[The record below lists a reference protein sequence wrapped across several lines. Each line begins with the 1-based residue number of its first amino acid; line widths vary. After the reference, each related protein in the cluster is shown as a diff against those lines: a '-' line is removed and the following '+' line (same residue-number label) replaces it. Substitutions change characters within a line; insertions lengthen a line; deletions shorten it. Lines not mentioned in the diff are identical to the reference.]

1 MNSHDR
7 DALRGMADHLADVGA
22 VHRAAAK
29 SAEDPQRAERFRR
42 EGERLDAIGR
52 ALVERADPARE
63 DGKDIGSPF
72 QLLDKLRLTIDDWFD
87 EGDNA
92 ERATVRDGKARLAAM
107 IESYLRSPEL
117 SDDVR
122 ELLRKT
128 KACVGTGPAGDAGQG
143 DLRELAR
150 D

>member
-7 DALRGMADHLADVGA
+7 DALRGMADHLADVGE

-29 SAEDPQRAERFRR
+29 SVEEPQRADRFRR

-52 ALVERADPARE
+52 ALAERADPARGGDE
-63 DGKDIGSPF
+63 DIGSPF
-72 QLLDKLRLTIDDWFD
+72 QILDKLRLAVDDWFD
-87 EGDNA
+87 EGDDA
-92 ERATVRDGKARLAAM
+92 ELGAVREGKARLVAI
-107 IESYLRSPEL
+107 IESHLRSPEL
-117 SDDVR
+117 SDDVCD
-122 ELLRKT
+122 LLRRT
-128 KACVGTGPAGDAGQG
+128 KACIGARPEEDAGTG

>member
-7 DALRGMADHLADVGA
+7 DALRGMADHLADVGE

-29 SAEDPQRAERFRR
+29 SAEDPQRADCFRR
-42 EGERLDAIGR
+42 EGERLDSIGR
-52 ALVERADPARE
+52 ALAERADPARGRDE
-63 DGKDIGSPF
+63 DIGSPF

-87 EGDNA
+87 EDDDA
-92 ERATVRDGKARLAAM
+92 EKSAVRDGKSRLAAM

-117 SDDVR
+117 SEEVR
-122 ELLRKT
+122 GLLRET
-128 KACVGTGPAGDAGQG
+128 KACVGSEPTSDAGTRNP
-143 DLRELAR
+143 RELAR